1 MIQYPFNGGNNN
13 DGQGEFIPHLNG
25 SNSQIDNS
33 NRSVNLVTQNS
44 TPLSSAGQ
52 RRNPSSVPMS
62 RGTIHIFYK
71 TRLCQ
76 QFVDGTCP
84 KAAYG
89 CNYAHGP
96 NDLRAPPLNWQENV
110 NNNRGGGRI
119 GNGNG
124 NEDQG
129 RIGQKGILWKFS
141 NGEECPYGDNCSY
154 IHDATMFNV
163 GGAMDLGRAR
173 ESSVINIKTV
183 VDQGQSLTVGRA
195 VQVRTPSGDQD
206 VLRTFEKGTYKKTK
220 ICNQWE
226 TTGHYV
232 FADKCNYAHGQAGV
246 NLWVVV

>member
-1 MIQYPFNGGNNN
+1 
-13 DGQGEFIPHLNG
+13 
-25 SNSQIDNS
+25 
-33 NRSVNLVTQNS
+33 
-44 TPLSSAGQ
+44 
-52 RRNPSSVPMS
+52 MS

-129 RIGQKGILWKFS
+129 RIGQKGICWKFS

-154 IHDATMFNV
+154 IHDATMFNI

-183 VDQGQSLTVGRA
+183 VDQGQRLTVGRA

-206 VLRTFEKGTYKKTK
+206 VLRTFEKGTYWKTK

-232 FADKCNYAHGQAGV
+232 FADKCNYAHGQAGISPF
-246 NLWVVV
+246 LLLF